1 MTPFLISQILAAV
14 AFICGVVSFQYKNR
28 RAILFWM
35 CGSATMSACHFF
47 VLDRPAP
54 AVLYLIMGTRSIV
67 AAFTVNRKWM
77 YFFFGLIIFGFY
89 LSYKNPL
96 GFLALFLTLLATYG
110 TFQKTDKKVRLI
122 YMICAASWVV
132 HNFLVG
138 SPVATVMEATFLT
151 SNLVAYRRFYLSGS
165 RK

>member
-1 MTPFLISQILAAV
+1 MTPFLISQIFAAV
-14 AFICGVVSFQYKNR
+14 AFICGVISFQYKSR

-35 CGSATMSACHFF
+35 CGSAVINACHFF
-47 VLDRPAP
+47 MLDRPAP
-54 AVLYLIMGTRSIV
+54 AVLYLIMGSRSIV
-67 AAFTVNRKWM
+67 AAFTVRRSLM
-77 YFFFGLIIFGFY
+77 YLFFGLIIFAFY

-138 SPVATVMEATFLT
+138 SPVATVMEVTFLT
-151 SNLVAYRRFYLSGS
+151 SNLVAYRRFYLSDS